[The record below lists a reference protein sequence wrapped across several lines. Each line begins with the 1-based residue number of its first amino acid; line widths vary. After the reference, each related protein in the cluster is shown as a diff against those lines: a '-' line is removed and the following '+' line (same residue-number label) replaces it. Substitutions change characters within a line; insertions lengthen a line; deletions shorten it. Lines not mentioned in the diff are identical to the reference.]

1 MNFHISSKNEFLNP
15 WNSNKKQMLPEDR
28 ESVAKIPKSVLRYIW
43 NANVYQQGLSL
54 SKAKASDWF
63 HDNPDIHLEME
74 ALNVQLK
81 LKIDELRMRAIKG
94 LQNVVAERPFVD
106 IEDEIPTHA
115 FGQMLIDPQNLNDQE
130 SEFIKAED
138 EMNL

>member
-1 MNFHISSKNEFLNP
+1 
-15 WNSNKKQMLPEDR
+15 MLPEDR